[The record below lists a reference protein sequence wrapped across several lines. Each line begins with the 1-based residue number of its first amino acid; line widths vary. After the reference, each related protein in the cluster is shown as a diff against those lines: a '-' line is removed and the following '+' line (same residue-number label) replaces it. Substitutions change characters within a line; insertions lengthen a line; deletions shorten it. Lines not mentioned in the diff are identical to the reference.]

1 MQVGDKIL
9 IHSGMLENETGTVL
23 ELMEASGNL
32 KVSVDGWPG
41 HYVVR
46 PSDCY
51 KIRRD

>member
-9 IHSGMLENETGTVL
+9 IHSGMHQNETGTVL
-23 ELMEASGNL
+23 EIIAVSGYL

-46 PSDCY
+46 PSECY
-51 KIRRD
+51 LYRGV